1 MVKKRKK
8 LLIIIFIAIT
18 IFIILFAL
26 IIYNI
31 WYNMIDIRGLE
42 FYRGEEI
49 HKVYLRDR
57 MMYFTTT
64 NGDGYVVGNWAFSGS
79 RLYRNAESCHIT
91 NTDLKLPVKFFEGKI
106 KDIYPY
112 SGGALFIT
120 EELTVYNMVDLEVD
134 KIAENCIYAFSGG
147 KSNEIY
153 VIDCN
158 NRLMYVNDENA
169 SKLILENVAQAKQI
183 NKKLFVLFEDGILKS
198 YDISRENQTI
208 NNETVIYSGVKSFDV
223 RDTSLKFIDGKYI
236 TDSENTTFDN
246 SIMVVL
252 TKEDELYIKGTYNIL
267 MSYFKVGLPE
277 VPEPYFISD
286 WLKIGENVY
295 MYSLSTMGTIILDQ
309 NKIALYYGLETKW
322 TITPKI
328 VNAEIEVKN
337 VESIAMGELCFCVQT
352 KAGIL
357 NFWGDDGQNQFCSTD
372 GNIHVFP
379 YDEPSVFNSKNYQY
393 D

>member
-1 MVKKRKK
+1 MG
-8 LLIIIFIAIT
+8 T
-18 IFIILFAL
+18 
-26 IIYNI
+26 
-31 WYNMIDIRGLE
+31 W
-42 FYRGEEI
+42 
-49 HKVYLRDR
+49 
-57 MMYFTTT
+57 
-64 NGDGYVVGNWAFSGS
+64 
-79 RLYRNAESCHIT
+79 
-91 NTDLKLPVKFFEGKI
+91 
-106 KDIYPY
+106 
-112 SGGALFIT
+112 
-120 EELTVYNMVDLEVD
+120 
-134 KIAENCIYAFSGG
+134 
-147 KSNEIY
+147 
-153 VIDCN
+153 
-158 NRLMYVNDENA
+158 
-169 SKLILENVAQAKQI
+169 
-183 NKKLFVLFEDGILKS
+183 
-198 YDISRENQTI
+198 REH
-208 NNETVIYSGVKSFDV
+208 
-223 RDTSLKFIDGKYI
+223 
-236 TDSENTTFDN
+236 TTFN
-246 SIMVVL
+246 CA
-252 TKEDELYIKGTYNIL
+252 ELFLNIYDIL

-277 VPEPYFISD
+277 VPEPYCISD